1 MFRLPVFRKSA
12 SSRRKNCPAVT
23 SAELQ
28 TLEQRTVLSAQ
39 TLPVLLVV
47 ADRQDFYYREYSDTR
62 QSLENAGLT
71 VHVAASSTLPT
82 FPHPGSGQA
91 PGSSGQVNPDVALSH
106 VQSANYSAMVF
117 IGGWGSSMYQSSAFP
132 GDYAFDHYDGNTA
145 VKNTVNQLI
154 SEFHAA
160 DKHLGFICHAVTVA
174 AWARVNGSSLV
185 AGRTVSVPH
194 IGSPAV
200 LYNNRWYDAF
210 ALSQY
215 EQVVAN
221 GGRANLRSGQYGN
234 PATAADDVV
243 VDGRLI
249 TAENYDSAAD
259 FGTVI
264 AREVIAAAG
273 TGQSN
278 RSPVATDATAVID
291 EHSPAG
297 TIVVTVAASDPD
309 PGQSLTWRIVSGN
322 PANAFQI
329 HPQTGQITVAAP
341 AAVDYE
347 TSPVFSLIVEVTDS
361 APQPLS
367 SRATVHIALNDRLEA
382 GARMVNGVLYVQGT
396 TGADSII
403 IWSDP
408 ASGQTGVGINGAFH
422 GAFSIPAG
430 GRVVISAGDGDDFVS
445 AGSSRVPAWIFGD
458 AGNDQLTGSAFNDRL
473 DGGSGNDLLLG
484 YGGHDLLFGGD
495 GHDWIEGHSG
505 HDVLVGEAGND
516 RLEGGMDNDF
526 VIGGNGADYIKGGDG
541 DDLLVTGA
549 TVWDRNPEALID
561 LLSTWSGSGT
571 AAARAAAVQSGT
583 ATGRR
588 LRNSIEVLA
597 DTAQDI
603 LCSGSGA
610 DLVFVNYNDA
620 TWLDELDLFA
630 SG

>member
-1 MFRLPVFRKSA
+1 MFRLPVFRKAA
-12 SSRRKNCPAVT
+12 SSRRKNRTTPP

-28 TLEQRTVLSAQ
+28 TLELRTVLSAQ

-47 ADRQDFYYREYSDTR
+47 ADRQDFYYREYSETR

-71 VHVAASSTLPT
+71 VHVAASTTQPT
-82 FPHPGSGQA
+82 FPHPGTGQA
-91 PGSSGQVNPDVALSH
+91 PGTSGQVNPDLALSS

-132 GDYAFDHYDGNTA
+132 GDYAFDHYDGNAA
-145 VKNTVNQLI
+145 VKTVVNQLI
-154 SEFHAA
+154 NEFHAA

-174 AWARVNGSSLV
+174 AWSRVNGSSLV

-200 LYNNRWYDAF
+200 LYNNRWYDSF
-210 ALSQY
+210 ALGQY
-215 EQVVAN
+215 EQIVAN
-221 GGRANLRSGQYGN
+221 GGTANTRSGQYGN

-243 VDGRLI
+243 LDGRLI
-249 TAENYDSAAD
+249 TAENYDSAAY

-278 RSPVATDATAVID
+278 RPPVANDATV
-291 EHSPAG
+291 
-297 TIVVTVAASDPD
+297 
-309 PGQSLTWRIVSGN
+309 RIS
-322 PANAFQI
+322 
-329 HPQTGQITVAAP
+329 
-341 AAVDYE
+341 
-347 TSPVFSLIVEVTDS
+347 
-361 APQPLS
+361 
-367 SRATVHIALNDRLEA
+367 LNDRLEA

-396 TGADSII
+396 PGADSIML
-403 IWSDP
+403 WSDA

-422 GAFSIPAG
+422 GAFSVPTG

-445 AGSSRVPAWIFGD
+445 AGSSRVPVWIFGD

-484 YGGHDLLFGGD
+484 YAGHDLIFGGD
-495 GHDWIEGHSG
+495 GNDWLVVHFG
-505 HDVLVGEAGND
+505 HDVMVGEAGND
-516 RLEGGMDNDF
+516 RLEGGTDNDF
-526 VIGGNGADYIKGGDG
+526 ASGGSGGDYIKGGDG
-541 DDLLVTGA
+541 DDLLLTGA
-549 TVWDRNPEALID
+549 TIWDRNPEALID
-561 LLSTWSGSGT
+561 LLSTWSGPGT
-571 AAARAAAVQSGT
+571 ATARAAAVQSGT
-583 ATGRR
+583 AAGRR

-603 LCSGSGA
+603 LCSGTGA

-620 TWLDELDLFA
+620 TWLDELDLFPV
-630 SG
+630 G